1 MTIDSAD
8 DSKISNRTINTNR
21 ISNRTYDSKSNWI
34 TKLHRSL
41 INWAVKKR
49 LAADNDE
56 DDVCQR
62 GQGCSRWQLGRFI
75 LIISLRYW
83 LHTSRYTRHRRL
95 RQSRTC
101 TYTVD
106 YDWQHQWCYKFSRR
120 KWPRG
125 QNFGFGLRLGF
136 ETLASED
143 RCLAVVGLDACTCN

>member
-75 LIISLRYW
+75 LIISLRHW
-83 LHTSRYTRHRRL
+83 LHTRRYTRHRRL

-101 TYTVD
+101 TYTVV
-106 YDWQHQWCYKFSRR
+106 YAWQHQWCYKFSRP
-120 KWPRG
+120 KCPPPRAP
-125 QNFGFGLRLGF
+125 FDHIW
-136 ETLASED
+136 AMVWSEA
-143 RCLAVVGLDACTCN
+143 RGNITITAL